1 MREIIARVVCVL
13 TVVVVVALSLW
24 FASVHN
30 RPAPAGSPR
39 PDATPVAA
47 ADRTNA
53 TAGTQ
58 PAVPSAPPSVP
69 VAKVADGGRG
79 PAVFAEQHCATCHS
93 IADIG
98 NPRSPLD
105 GVGDRHGPEELRM
118 WITGTGAVAEKL
130 PAAIAKRKQRYQT
143 MPEDDL
149 RALVAYLAGLKA
161 AAR

>member
-13 TVVVVVALSLW
+13 AVIVVVALSLW

-39 PDATPVAA
+39 PVATPVAA
-47 ADRTNA
+47 ADRTNT

-58 PAVPSAPPSVP
+58 LAVPSAPAP
-69 VAKVADGGRG
+69 VATAADDGRG
-79 PAVFAEQHCATCHS
+79 PAIFAEQHCATCHS
-93 IADIG
+93 IADAG

-105 GVGDRHGPEELRM
+105 GVGDRHGLEELRM
-118 WITGTGAVAEKL
+118 WITGTGVATAKL

>member
-13 TVVVVVALSLW
+13 TVIVVVALSLW

-39 PDATPVAA
+39 PVATPVAA
-47 ADRTNA
+47 ADRTNT

-58 PAVPSAPPSVP
+58 LAVPSAPAPAP
-69 VAKVADGGRG
+69 VATAADDGRG
-79 PAVFAEQHCATCHS
+79 PAIFAEQHCATCHS
-93 IADIG
+93 IADAG

-105 GVGDRHGPEELRM
+105 GVGDRHGLEELRM
-118 WITGTGAVAEKL
+118 WITGTGVATAKL